1 MKGTIRA
8 NLGASRYTVGIP
20 YAEEPLKSL
29 KADAQAAYEDAINQR
44 LEALKALAAAREP
57 YDAILAEIEW
67 ASASY
72 DACRIEFD
80 YSSRLAAAIAI
91 CDADYSDCYQACNP
105 IEGESKP
112 AEEIFACQRQ
122 CATVRDKCHQQA
134 EIDTKN
140 LEIEHLTK
148 CQETWSPVIAGLQK
162 QALELLPPVQEAM
175 FRLDD
180 AEARELQFGMRVTEL
195 SQIQGQEQQIT
206 CFKAQYDD
214 ALVVGTEVEVART
227 PAGRHVITEI
237 YPTADERCLQEARV
251 LPSKHLFTNAALY
264 PGFETWRPT
273 WRVGVVKAIQGDKLE
288 VEIQSGTMTGSLGTI
303 YSRNPINCTPP
314 QAYFDGDWQTKE
326 AQIRAAREAL
336 AAAQEAK
343 DAAVAA
349 RDDCIAG
356 YGPTWVNAC
365 YTTAAGVCN
374 STWASWLAECEALEG
389 IDPAECLS
397 QYEASLAACYENAQ
411 YECLQARDAGIDA
424 CRAEWQPGVDAA
436 AAVVTQATDALQTQL
451 SGLYQ
456 PAEPLVL
463 TIPVAHCAPGRYEV
477 ADEVLVDFPVRAGEA
492 AMDVWDSARV
502 VGWASE
508 TRSCYEDI
516 LLRYSGDDY
525 MLGCGGEIQK
535 LSYDLPY
542 KDFWSGTV
550 GTVETM
556 LYWGANAIWQRS
568 GWLADATG
576 TVACAALKQIEV
588 EEDGETVTKTIL
600 LYAVEKPTPP
610 GLNLYARDV
619 SDQEAEDIHIVTLD
633 YPAPHYDDMFDTA
646 WMFSPDATQIGVLNI
661 AVAGDRVG
669 FTSGYRGKIYLGTL
683 PAYSLT
689 QVAPVVGSLTV
700 SAEGDDAL
708 AELVNGSNR
717 RNFILGAKW
726 NGNTLEP
733 YEAEFEAIISQIDTS
748 EEPSITDYD
757 PPAPIPGAPE
767 GAPQATRGIS
777 GSEGENVSTRL
788 AVTLADQGEIVI
800 KNSQSTYT
808 KPLSVQVLEDTSLLV
823 NETATGNSVA
833 TVRVF
838 GFVHN
843 GRFGLP
849 LVYYSQDAYQ
859 TSTTNTT
866 NQGGFGDLLSWDK
879 TELDLDLYAT
889 IKANVASL
897 WWAVCTTPPEA
908 RTWYEICEDNSSGSE
923 LVDAPTI
930 EFFAGGKAGEIEM
943 DTGGQTEN
951 QIFTWYNNRVA
962 PLSIGDSLLVNNHA
976 PRYLTYPCP
985 AAQLLIGVQFPD
997 IVVTE
1002 PTLMVGGD
1010 AVDVSGHEALKSA
1023 CEAMIPLRATS

>member
-1 MKGTIRA
+1 MKGIIRA
-8 NLGASRYTVGIP
+8 NLGASRYTVGVP
-20 YAEEPLKSL
+20 YAAEPLASL
-29 KADAQAAYEDAINQR
+29 KQEAQQQYELAIQER
-44 LEALKALAAAREP
+44 LEALKALTAAREP

-72 DACRIEFD
+72 DVCRIEFNYD
-80 YSSRLAAAIAI
+80 LRLEEARAI
-91 CDADYSDCYQACNP
+91 CTEDYSDCYHDCNP
-105 IEGESKP
+105 IEGESKT
-112 AEEIFACQRQ
+112 AEEIFACQKA
-122 CATVRDKCHQQA
+122 CAKIRDACYEQA
-134 EIDTKN
+134 AIDVKN
-140 LEIEHLTK
+140 REIEHLTK
-148 CQETWSPVIAGLQK
+148 CQETWAPLIADLQK
-162 QALELLPPVQEAM
+162 QALDLLPPVQEAM
-175 FRLDD
+175 YQLET
-180 AEARELQFGMRVTEL
+180 AEAAELAATLRFNEL
-195 SQIQGQEQQIT
+195 AQVQANEQQIT

-214 ALVVGTEVEVART
+214 ALVTGTEVEVART

-237 YPTADERCLQEARV
+237 YPTTDERCLQEARA
-251 LPSKHLFTNAALY
+251 LPAKHLFNNASLY

-288 VEIQSGTMTGSLGTI
+288 VEIKSGTMTGSLGTL
-303 YSRNPINCTPP
+303 YSRNQINCTPP

-326 AQIRAAREAL
+326 AQIRAARETL
-336 AAAQEAK
+336 ADAQEAK
-343 DAAVAA
+343 AAAVAA

-356 YGPTWVNAC
+356 YGPTWVTGC

-374 STWASWLAECEALEG
+374 STWASWLAECEALES
-389 IDPAECLS
+389 IDPAECQA

-411 YECLQARDAGIDA
+411 YECLQARDAGIEA
-424 CRAEWQPGVDAA
+424 CRAKWQPGVDAA
-436 AAVVTQATDALQTQL
+436 AVVVTQATDALQAQL

-477 ADEVLVDFPVRAGEA
+477 ADEVLVDFPVRAGDA

-542 KDFWSGTV
+542 KDYWSGTV
-550 GTVETM
+550 GTAETM

-576 TVACAALKQIEV
+576 TVACAALRQIEV
-588 EEDGETVTKTIL
+588 TENNKTVTKTIL
-600 LYAVEKPTPP
+600 LYAVERLTPP
-610 GLNLYARDV
+610 GLNLYARDLSKQDAQDV
-619 SDQEAEDIHIVTLD
+619 AIVTMD

-689 QVAPVVGSLTV
+689 QVAPVVGSLSV

-726 NGNTLEP
+726 NGNILEP
-733 YEAEFEAIISQIDTS
+733 YHVGLEAIIFNVNGQEDP
-748 EEPSITDYD
+748 EPVAYD
-757 PPAPIPGAPE
+757 PPSPNPE
-767 GAPQATRGIS
+767 GPGSIIGIS
-777 GSEGENVSTRL
+777 DAESTASSSRIY
-788 AVTLADQGEIVI
+788 VTPDGYGEITI
-800 KNSQSTYT
+800 KNYESTGSDSFSAS
-808 KPLSVQVLEDTSLLV
+808 LLEDGAILV
-823 NETATGNSVA
+823 KQTESDYYRS
-833 TVRVF
+833 TVKVF
-838 GFVHN
+838 GFIHL
-843 GRFGLP
+843 GRFDHP
-849 LVYYSQDAYQ
+849 LIYYSQDAYQ
-859 TSTTNTT
+859 ESTSSSSKS
-866 NQGGFGDLLSWDK
+866 GGFGDLTSWEATTLDV
-879 TELDLDLYAT
+879 ELFNELKSNAD
-889 IKANVASL
+889 SL
-897 WWAVCTTPPEA
+897 WNAVCTIPPEA
-908 RTWYEICEDNSSGSE
+908 WNWYEDCTISASGTTQAE
-923 LVDAPTI
+923 KPVI
-930 EFFAGGKAGEIEM
+930 EFFCGATGKSGEIEM
-943 DTGGQTEN
+943 ETGEQTDQ
-951 QIFTWYNNRVA
+951 QIFNWYNNRVTNT
-962 PLSIGDSLLVNNHA
+962 SIGDNLLLGEYYT
-976 PRYLTYPCP
+976 RYVTKPCP
-985 AAQLLIGVQFPD
+985 AAQIVIGIQFPD

-1010 AVDVSGHEALKSA
+1010 TVDVSGHEALKST
-1023 CEAMIPLRATS
+1023 CEAMVPLRATP

>member
-29 KADAQAAYEDAINQR
+29 KADAQAAYEDAITKR

-57 YDAILAEIEW
+57 YDAILTEIEW

-80 YSSRLAAAIAI
+80 YSSRLAAARAL
-91 CDADYSDCYQACNP
+91 CDAAYSDCYHACNP

-112 AEEIFACQRQ
+112 AEEIFACQKQ
-122 CATVRDKCHQQA
+122 CAAVRDACYEQA
-134 EIDTKN
+134 ALDTKN

-148 CQETWSPVIAGLQK
+148 CQSDWGPVIADLQK
-162 QALELLPPVQEAM
+162 QALALLPPVQEAM
-175 FRLDD
+175 YQLET
-180 AEARELQFGMRVTEL
+180 AEAAELAATLRVNEL
-195 SQIQGQEQQIT
+195 AQVQANEQQIT

-214 ALVVGTEVEVART
+214 ALVTGTEVEVART

-237 YPTADERCLQEARV
+237 YPTTDERCLQEARV
-251 LPSKHLFTNAALY
+251 LPSKHLFNNAALY

-288 VEIQSGTMTGSLGTI
+288 VEIKSGTMTGSLGTL

-326 AQIRAAREAL
+326 AQIRAARESL
-336 AAAQEAK
+336 ADAQEAK
-343 DAAVAA
+343 AAAVAA

-356 YGPTWVNAC
+356 YGPTWVTAC

-389 IDPAECLS
+389 IDPAECMA

-411 YECLQARDAGIDA
+411 YECLQARDAGIEA

-477 ADEVLVDFPVRAGEA
+477 ADEVLVDFPVRAGDA
-492 AMDVWDSARV
+492 AMEVWDSARV

-542 KDFWSGTV
+542 KDYWSGTV
-550 GTVETM
+550 GTAETM

-576 TVACAALKQIEV
+576 TVACAALKQIEA
-588 EEDGETVTKTIL
+588 EEDGKTVTKTIL
-600 LYAVEKPTPP
+600 LYAVEKPNPP

-661 AVAGDRVG
+661 AVSGDRVG

-726 NGNTLEP
+726 NGNILEP
-733 YEAEFEAIISQIDTS
+733 YNVGLEAIISNVNHQEDPERVT
-748 EEPSITDYD
+748 YD
-757 PPAPIPGAPE
+757 PPSPNPE
-767 GAPQATRGIS
+767 GPGSIVSIS
-777 GSEGENVSTRL
+777 DSESAVSSSRIY
-788 AVTLADQGEIVI
+788 VTPDGHGEITI
-800 KNSQSTYT
+800 KNYEGTSNNSFS
-808 KPLSVQVLEDTSLLV
+808 LSLLEDTSIIA
-823 NETATGNSVA
+823 NQTDSSFSRSTIK
-833 TVRVF
+833 VF
-838 GFVHN
+838 GFIHL
-843 GRFGLP
+843 GRFDQP
-849 LVYYSQDAYQ
+849 LIYYSQDAYQ
-859 TSTTNTT
+859 VSNYSSSKS
-866 NQGGFGDLLSWDK
+866 GIISDLQNSEAETL
-879 TELDLDLYAT
+879 TFELFYELKAIAFILWAYVCDL
-889 IKANVASL
+889 
-897 WWAVCTTPPEA
+897 PPEVWH
-908 RTWYEICEDNSSGSE
+908 WYEDCTISDSGTTY
-923 LVDAPTI
+923 VNKPII
-930 EFFAGGKAGEIEM
+930 EFFCGATGKAGEIEM
-943 DTGGQTEN
+943 ETGEQTDQ
-951 QIFTWYNNRVA
+951 QIFNWYNNRVTN
-962 PLSIGDSLLVNNHA
+962 LSIGDNLLLGEYNT
-976 PRYLTYPCP
+976 RYVTQPCP
-985 AAQLLIGVQFPD
+985 AAQIVIGVQFPD

-1002 PTLMVGGD
+1002 PTLMAGGD
-1010 AVDVSGHEALKSA
+1010 TVDVSGHEALKST
-1023 CEAMIPLRATS
+1023 CEAMVPLRATP